1 MASRKQVD
9 PHLAR
14 PSTPEPVR
22 SVLPIDSQRH
32 LGVEVRP
39 SGYMPPAR
47 VMHLQRTLGNMTVA
61 RTLQDHD
68 ATPASLQA
76 EGIDT
81 MGALLDRFKM
91 PISKYRIPDDARA
104 AVPEDEEKIAE
115 FNKRLDQLA
124 EKAPFNGS
132 FTVAVETRDL
142 PGSGDYMAAAK
153 FARALAEFY
162 SFIEEWKDVTVR
174 LSVGRLDGD
183 APETHKDSVRRE
195 VRGVLGE
202 SGASLYEG
210 NGERADVTIG
220 YPVGG
225 GVDQDFTVA
234 QYGFNQF
241 GSPEFNEFG
250 SGPGFGSL
258 GVLPVPDRD
267 RQDAI
272 TAAENAKKPREDGV
286 PPTTVMAA
294 LNDLEVKHD
303 LAGFHFAYYS
313 TFDRPVKPFVTEIVD
328 SIDNRPESAGPIE
341 KPNVGIAVSKPAK
354 GLESA
359 AAAVRAKPGWQ
370 VVHYSISRNE
380 STIETKSVNPPARA
394 GAQGGGKKV
403 SNKERKRAKSK
414 GAPAT
419 ATTGG
424 EAAASSAAAGVEH
437 VLVLVE
443 FPEGVRSNEMLSL
456 YYSSLDPAGAT
467 GDQSFIEAYQMMAPN
482 THIRYDVAEHQRK
495 LARHIE
501 ELNAYDEGTG
511 RSVMTKNKEAQRGV
525 RSVPVDPGRK
535 LVQKNLLHPM
545 LLLINEKLQ
554 RQQQRDA

>member
-1 MASRKQVD
+1 M
-9 PHLAR
+9 
-14 PSTPEPVR
+14 
-22 SVLPIDSQRH
+22 PIDSQRH

-39 SGYMPPAR
+39 SGYMPPAT
-47 VMHLQRTLGNMTVA
+47 VVHLQRTLGNMTVA
-61 RTLQDHD
+61 RMLQDHD
-68 ATPASLQA
+68 ATGHSLQA

-81 MGALLDRFKM
+81 MGALLDQLKM

-104 AVPEDEEKIAE
+104 AVPEDKEKIAE

-162 SFIEEWKDVTVR
+162 SLIEEWKDVTVR

-380 STIETKSVNPPARA
+380 STIETKSVNPSARA

-501 ELNAYDEGTG
+501 ELNAYDEGTD

-554 RQQQRDA
+554 RQQQRGA